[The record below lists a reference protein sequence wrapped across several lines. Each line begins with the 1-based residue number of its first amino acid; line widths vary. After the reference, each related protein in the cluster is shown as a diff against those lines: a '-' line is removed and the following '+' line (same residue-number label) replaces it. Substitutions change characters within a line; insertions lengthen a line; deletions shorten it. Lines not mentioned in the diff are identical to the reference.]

1 MDFYYAPTA
10 CSQAAHILLHETG
23 LSFRPH
29 EVDIFERKLK
39 NGGSYEAINPNGY
52 VPALVLDDGMLL
64 TENVALLDWIALQGD
79 GLVPEGPLGRTR
91 HLQLLAFI
99 STEMQKPFVR
109 LFFSESDEEKA
120 WLAGM
125 LAKRFGWIASRV
137 EGEYLFGERFM
148 ACDAFLYVMLRWA
161 SMCGIEVP
169 PVLHTLACRI
179 ESRPAARTAL
189 AKEALE
195 PLGAALHSTNE
206 KS

>member
-1 MDFYYAPTA
+1 MATYPRSSSTTA
-10 CSQAAHILLHETG
+10 CRRRKMSRCSTG
-23 LSFRPH
+23 SHF
-29 EVDIFERKLK
+29 
-39 NGGSYEAINPNGY
+39 S
-52 VPALVLDDGMLL
+52 
-64 TENVALLDWIALQGD
+64 D

-161 SMCGIEVP
+161 SMCSIEVP
-169 PVLHTLACRI
+169 PFFTRSPVASSHGRRHARRLPKKPLNHSGQRYTRPTRNPEFGTSRKPGDACDEEFEIFAMRTGRQRFLFPPNIASNKI
-179 ESRPAARTAL
+179 EPT
-189 AKEALE
+189 
-195 PLGAALHSTNE
+195 GF
-206 KS
+206 